1 MKPARPSLALA
12 AAVLAA
18 AVLGFY
24 VSQRFTTRNA
34 EPSPPPAPPAAVP
47 VPAVRPVFS
56 LADTSGAMRSITDWD
71 GRSLMVNF
79 WATWCPPCRREIPLL
94 NELQREHAA
103 AGFQVIG
110 IAVDFRD
117 AVLSY
122 LEQTPVAYPVLIGEQ
137 DGLDAAKAFGMAAT
151 GFPFTVFTDRSGNI
165 ITVFVG
171 ELHRAEADVIL
182 GTVAEVN
189 AGRLAAGEARVR
201 IERQLDGIR
210 IEQRAKD

>member
-1 MKPARPSLALA
+1 MMKPARFSPALV

-24 VSQRFTTRNA
+24 VSQRFTSRST
-34 EPSPPPAPPAAVP
+34 EPPAAAAPAAAP
-47 VPAVRPVFS
+47 VPAVRPVFA
-56 LADTSGAMRSITDWD
+56 LADSSGAMRSITEWD

-103 AGFQVIG
+103 DGFQVIG
-110 IAVDFRD
+110 IAVDFRE

-122 LEQTPVAYPVLIGEQ
+122 LQQTPVAYPVLIGEQ
-137 DGLDAAKAFGMAAT
+137 DALDAAKSFGMATA
-151 GFPFTVFTDRSGNI
+151 GFPFTVFTDRAGNI

-171 ELHRAEADVIL
+171 ELHRAEAGVIL
-182 GTVAEVN
+182 GTIAEVN
-189 AGRLAAGEARVR
+189 AGRMAAADARVK
-201 IERQLDGIR
+201 IERQLDEIR
-210 IEQRAKD
+210 REQRSRN